1 MKTDLERYHAQV
13 SAEMETLRKLD
24 EAAERKLK
32 DLMLVQDKIA
42 ECEKM
47 FETRSSELV
56 SKEKELEVLSLK
68 IDLREQTVMSLNS
81 DMKEACQR
89 MENIQKLIEE
99 RSGQCE
105 SLKLLFEKHN
115 EQLASAEIAPS
126 LTPGTIVSLV
136 P

>member
-13 SAEMETLRKLD
+13 SAEMETLRKLE

-32 DLMLVQDKIA
+32 DLTLVQDNIA